1 MADRSIP
8 GPQRP
13 KRAAPTSEPRGT
25 SEPRLTPEHR
35 GTDPRRL
42 TSEPYGTDPTR
53 GTPAIGDHP
62 ELRDHPAPRDAEA
75 VGPGPGVE
83 ARAPDSPAGLTR
95 ASWFA
100 VLRGTVREV
109 TEDELMDRAAALTYY
124 GVLSLFPG
132 LLALV
137 SLLGISGRE
146 TTDRV
151 MESLGDLAP
160 GPAREVLEQ
169 ALASL
174 RDDAAT
180 GATLAV
186 VGLVVALWS
195 SSGYVGAFMRAANS
209 VHDVPEGR
217 PLWKLLPLRLGMTAA
232 LTVMA
237 AAGALLLVL
246 SGDLARRAGDVLGVG
261 DTALTVWS
269 VAKWPV
275 LLLLAVVMIAL
286 LYWASPNAKGR
297 GWRWVT
303 PGSVLALLIW
313 AVASAGF
320 AVYVAEFA
328 SYNRVYGTM
337 AGVVVFLVWLWIS
350 NLAVLLG
357 LEFDAELLR
366 RRAVA
371 GGMPPDREPYVEPR
385 DTRAWN
391 EDERRLAGLPP
402 QEVRDDDR

>member
-1 MADRSIP
+1 A
-8 GPQRP
+8 GP
-13 KRAAPTSEPRGT
+13 
-25 SEPRLTPEHR
+25 
-35 GTDPRRL
+35 DP
-42 TSEPYGTDPTR
+42 
-53 GTPAIGDHP
+53 A
-62 ELRDHPAPRDAEA
+62 
-75 VGPGPGVE
+75 VE
-83 ARAPDSPAGLTR
+83 ARAPDSPTDLSG
-95 ASWFA
+95 ASWRE
-100 VLRGTVREV
+100 VLKGSVREF
-109 TEDELMDRAAALTYY
+109 TRDELMDRAAALTYY
-124 GVLSLFPG
+124 GVLALFPG

-137 SLLGISGRE
+137 SLLGVSGRR

-151 MESLGDLAP
+151 TESLRDLAP
-160 GPAREVLEQ
+160 GPTRDVLEQ
-169 ALASL
+169 ALAAL
-174 RDDAAT
+174 RDNAAT
-180 GATLAV
+180 GATMAV
-186 VGLVVALWS
+186 VGLLVALWS
-195 SSGYVGAFMRAANS
+195 SSGYVGAFMRAANR

-217 PLWKLLPLRLGMTAA
+217 PVWKLLPIRLGMTAA
-232 LTVMA
+232 LMVMA
-237 AAGALLLVL
+237 AASALLLVL
-246 SGDLARRAGDVLGVG
+246 SGDVARRAGEVLGVG

-286 LYWASPNAKGR
+286 LYWGSPNAKGR

-313 AVASAGF
+313 AAASAGF

-385 DTRAWN
+385 DTRAWSE
-391 EDERRLAGLPP
+391 EDRRSAGLP
-402 QEVRDDDR
+402 EEEEEGEGKEAEGERHHGG

>member
-1 MADRSIP
+1 MAERSIP
-8 GPQRP
+8 ERRVPERRTP
-13 KRAAPTSEPRGT
+13 PPETTPAPAPTGT
-25 SEPRLTPEHR
+25 
-35 GTDPRRL
+35 
-42 TSEPYGTDPTR
+42 
-53 GTPAIGDHP
+53 A
-62 ELRDHPAPRDAEA
+62 
-75 VGPGPGVE
+75 GPGPAVE
-83 ARAPDSPAGLTR
+83 ARAPDSPADLPA
-95 ASWFA
+95 ASWSA
-100 VLRGTVREV
+100 VLKGAAREF
-109 TEDELMDRAAALTYY
+109 TRDELMDRAAALTYY

-137 SLLGISGRE
+137 SLLGISGRR
-146 TTDRV
+146 TTDRL
-151 MESLGDLAP
+151 MESLGELAP

-169 ALASL
+169 AVASL
-174 RDDAAT
+174 RDSAAT
-180 GATLAV
+180 SATMAV
-186 VGLVVALWS
+186 VGLAVALWS
-195 SSGYVGAFMRAANS
+195 ASGYVGAFMRAANR

-217 PLWKLLPLRLGMTAA
+217 PVWKLLPIRLGMTAA
-232 LTVMA
+232 LMVMA

-246 SGDLARRAGDVLGVG
+246 SGDVARRAGDALGVG
-261 DTALTVWS
+261 DTALTVWA
-269 VAKWPV
+269 VAKWPA

-313 AVASAGF
+313 MAASAGF
-320 AVYVAEFA
+320 AVYVSEFA

-385 DTRAWN
+385 DTRAWS
-391 EDERRLAGLPP
+391 EEERREAGLPAG
-402 QEVRDDDR
+402 EERREDG

>member
-1 MADRSIP
+1 MAERSIP
-8 GPQRP
+8 ER
-13 KRAAPTSEPRGT
+13 RAPER
-25 SEPRLTPEHR
+25 RTP
-35 GTDPRRL
+35 
-42 TSEPYGTDPTR
+42 
-53 GTPAIGDHP
+53 
-62 ELRDHPAPRDAEA
+62 HPAPSDTEVA
-75 VGPGPGVE
+75 GPGPAVE
-83 ARAPDSPAGLTR
+83 ARAPDSPADLPG
-95 ASWFA
+95 ASWSA
-100 VLRGTVREV
+100 VLKGAVREF
-109 TEDELMDRAAALTYY
+109 TDDELVDRAAALTYY

-137 SLLGISGRE
+137 SLLGISGRR

-151 MESLGDLAP
+151 LESLLEPAP
-160 GPAREVLEQ
+160 GPARDVLEQ
-169 ALASL
+169 AMASL
-174 RDDAAT
+174 RDNAAT
-180 GATLAV
+180 GATMAV
-186 VGLVVALWS
+186 VGLVLALWS
-195 SSGYVGAFMRAANS
+195 SSGYVGAFMRAANR

-217 PLWKLLPLRLGMTAA
+217 PVWKLLPIRLGMTVA

-237 AAGALLLVL
+237 AVGALLLVL
-246 SGDLARRAGDVLGVG
+246 SGDVARRSGDLLGVG

-269 VAKWPV
+269 VAKWPA

-297 GWRWVT
+297 GWRWIT

-313 AVASAGF
+313 LAASAGF

-337 AGVVVFLVWLWIS
+337 AGVVVFLVWLWIG

-385 DTRAWN
+385 DTRAWS
-391 EDERRLAGLPP
+391 EEERRGAGLPGEEGRR
-402 QEVRDDDR
+402 QGG